1 MTIKGLIYKI
11 ICNITG
17 KVYIGSTLK
26 TLKKRLAFHVSG
38 YKYYIKNKSDCIN
51 KKLSYTTSFS
61 IIENNNYKIE
71 CIEEVNN
78 INKFELKMLEQ
89 KHILSNECV
98 NNNVPC
104 RTYKEWY
111 LCNREKN
118 LNGFKKYYLNNKAN
132 MLSKRKLYYETH
144 KQEIRQ
150 RYLKKRLDR
159 SNSSLI
165 SSSNM

>member
-11 ICNITG
+11 TCNITG
-17 KVYIGSTLK
+17 KVYIGSTYK
-26 TLKKRLAFHVSG
+26 TLDQRLYYHIAG
-38 YKYYIKNKSDCIN
+38 YKCYLN
-51 KKLSYTTSFS
+51 KKANFITSYD
-61 IIENNNYKIE
+61 IIEKNNFTIE

-89 KHILSNECV
+89 KYILSTECV

-104 RTYKEWY
+104 RTNKEWY